1 MAEILEQ
8 ARDAEKPSFR
18 GVLVHVMSNGKSF
31 VPLRRCLDLCL
42 LICLVGGGIQF
53 LTLSRVLGKRT
64 KTLGTSTIT
73 GPVALILDSLPEGN
87 GLRCMI
93 NVYTQQSRNRLTK
106 YASIPLIAFFYS
118 LFYVS
123 YGGPV
128 MQDVRRQLNAPNVL
142 PGFTDREMQ
151 PDATPR
157 LYVFSK
163 TDRLTPTTEVLS
175 HIREAKRLGLD
186 VRTEVFENS
195 PHVSH
200 ARVDPDRYWSAVANI
215 WKDATRKTAAKL

>member
-1 MAEILEQ
+1 M
-8 ARDAEKPSFR
+8 
-18 GVLVHVMSNGKSF
+18 
-31 VPLRRCLDLCL
+31 
-42 LICLVGGGIQF
+42 
-53 LTLSRVLGKRT
+53 TLSRVLAKRT
-64 KTLGTSTIT
+64 KALGTKPIT
-73 GPVALILDSLPEGN
+73 GPVALVLDSLPEGN

-93 NVYTQQSRNRLTK
+93 NVYTHQMRNPIRK
-106 YASIPLIAFFYS
+106 YASIPMIAFFYS

-151 PDATPR
+151 ADATPR

-175 HIREAKRLGLD
+175 HIREARRLGLD
-186 VRTEVFENS
+186 VRTEVFEDS

-200 ARVDPDRYWSAVANI
+200 ARVDPDRYWNAVANI
-215 WKDATRKTAAKL
+215 WKDATRKTPAKL